1 MKNCWRTYAAAWAFA
16 LGASSQA
23 AEVSVAVAAN
33 FTAPMQKIALAF
45 AQDTGHQARLAFG
58 STGSL
63 YAQIKNGAPFDL
75 LLSADDE
82 TPERLEREGL
92 GVVGTRFTYAIGKLV
107 LWSKDAD
114 LVDAKGEVLR
124 TGNFDKL
131 AIANPKTAPY
141 GAAALQT
148 LTTLGLAQGLQA
160 KLVQGESVGQTLQFV
175 SSGNAALGF
184 VALSQVG
191 VDGKISQGSAWV
203 VPEALYAPLKQDA
216 LLLKGGKDKPAA
228 LALLRYLR
236 GESARTILKS
246 YGYTW

>member
-1 MKNCWRTYAAAWAFA
+1 MKNWLWRWALAWAVT
-16 LGASSQA
+16 LGTQA
-23 AEVSVAVAAN
+23 QADAISVAVAAN
-33 FTAPMQKIALAF
+33 FTAPMQKIAQAF

-58 STGSL
+58 STGAL

-75 LLSADDE
+75 LLAADDE
-82 TPERLEREGL
+82 TPERLDKEGL
-92 GVVGTRFTYAIGKLV
+92 GVVGTRFTYAVGKLV
-107 LWSKDAD
+107 LWSKDAA
-114 LVDAKGEVLR
+114 LVDAQGEVLR
-124 TGNFDKL
+124 TGSFDKL

-148 LTTLGLAQGLQA
+148 LTALGLAQGLQA

-203 VPEALYAPLKQDA
+203 VPEALYAPLKQDV

-228 LALLRYLR
+228 QALLRYLR
-236 GESARTILKS
+236 GERARTILKS

>member
-1 MKNCWRTYAAAWAFA
+1 MKNLRCWALAWAVMWA
-16 LGASSQA
+16 TQA
-23 AEVSVAVAAN
+23 QADAISVAVAAN
-33 FTAPMQKIALAF
+33 FTAPMQKIAQAF

-75 LLSADDE
+75 LLAADDE
-82 TPERLEREGL
+82 TPERLEKEGL
-92 GVVGTRFTYAIGKLV
+92 GVEGTRFTYAIGKLV
-107 LWSKDAD
+107 LWSKDAT
-114 LVDAKGEVLR
+114 LVDANGEVLR
-124 TGNFDKL
+124 KGHFDKL

-148 LTTLGLAQGLQA
+148 LTALGLAQGLQA

-184 VALSQVG
+184 VALSQVW
-191 VDGKISQGSAWV
+191 VDGKIGQGSAWV

-216 LLLKGGKDKPAA
+216 LLLTGAKDKPAA
-228 LALLRYLR
+228 QALLRYLR
-236 GESARTILKS
+236 GERARTILKS
-246 YGYTW
+246 YGYTR